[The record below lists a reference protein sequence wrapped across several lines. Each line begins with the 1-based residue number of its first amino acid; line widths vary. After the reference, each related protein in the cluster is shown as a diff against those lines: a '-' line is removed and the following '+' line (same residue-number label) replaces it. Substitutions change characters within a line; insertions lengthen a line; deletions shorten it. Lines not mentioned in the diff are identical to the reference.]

1 VSAGD
6 SAWAAYAAGMR
17 SRARLVLLALGLAAV
32 LTAGCT
38 ADAGVPRAPGD
49 RVSSEE
55 ATALADLLH
64 RNRQEG
70 GADFVVTAPY
80 STGAVL
86 TLTGEIDFRHSVGR
100 AQAVTTFT
108 DGRPDDTRTVFFSP
122 KDLWIGDVRGL
133 TAALTRVGLPKV
145 AYLRRPLTAPDA
157 AAGTPLMDVIV
168 RILVNLSAPS
178 GDDARD
184 FLATGYTWQGQRSI
198 DSRLASLFRLHD
210 GRTVAVA
217 TTGNLLLQY
226 VTPLVD
232 GSFDVTVT
240 LSDHGPRAIDLPS
253 AGETAAVAGHQA
265 IATALGI

>member
-1 VSAGD
+1 
-6 SAWAAYAAGMR
+6 MR

-38 ADAGVPRAPGD
+38 ADAGVARPPGD
-49 RVSSEE
+49 RVSSAE

-70 GADFVVTAPY
+70 
-80 STGAVL
+80 
-86 TLTGEIDFRHSVGR
+86 GEIDFRHSVGR

-133 TAALTRVGLPKV
+133 TTALTRVGLPKV

-168 RILVNLSAPS
+168 RMLVNLSAPS

-253 AGETAAVAGHQA
+253 AGETAAAADHQA
-265 IATALGI
+265 IATVLGI